1 MIDITWN
8 LFSKT
13 GDIETYLLLKQ
24 IEEDSLQRDDVETYT
39 EIEKN
44 E

>member
-39 EIEKN
+39 EIEKK
-44 E
+44 